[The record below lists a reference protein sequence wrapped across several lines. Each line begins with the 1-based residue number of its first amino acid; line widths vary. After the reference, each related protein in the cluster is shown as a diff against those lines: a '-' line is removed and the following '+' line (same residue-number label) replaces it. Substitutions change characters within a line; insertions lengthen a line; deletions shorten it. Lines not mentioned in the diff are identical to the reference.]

1 MHVQRARTVRAQTSA
16 IHGVRRIHEG
26 IHERNLPGHL
36 FLNHHFLFEELTLR
50 SEVVRWRSG
59 VDDPY
64 LKRVHVEA
72 KVGEWVPPNRF
83 GEIINE
89 PEKSGD
95 EHKNPL
101 FHPKC
106 RSHSDFC
113 TIRTSTRL
121 KGTFFSDVW
130 E

>member
-1 MHVQRARTVRAQTSA
+1 
-16 IHGVRRIHEG
+16 
-26 IHERNLPGHL
+26 L
-36 FLNHHFLFEELTLR
+36 EELTLR
-50 SEVVRWRSG
+50 GEVELM
-59 VDDPY
+59 DDPY

-72 KVGEWVPPNRF
+72 KVGKWVPPNRF

-95 EHKNPL
+95 EHENPL

-106 RSHSDFC
+106 KQESLRFLYHQNLNK
-113 TIRTSTRL
+113 L
-121 KGTFFSDVW
+121 KGTFFSDEW